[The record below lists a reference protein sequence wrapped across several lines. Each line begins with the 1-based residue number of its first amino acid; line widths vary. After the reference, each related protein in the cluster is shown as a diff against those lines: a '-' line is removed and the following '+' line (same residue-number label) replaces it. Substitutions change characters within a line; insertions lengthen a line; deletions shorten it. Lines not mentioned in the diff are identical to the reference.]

1 MLEALSTV
9 VTSAVNVENRNR
21 KKKDGHVLVEQS
33 IPATSVVN
41 VENQNQQKVL
51 FAVMKHVA
59 IPVMRI

>member
-1 MLEALSTV
+1 M
-9 VTSAVNVENRNR
+9 VTSAANAENRNR

-41 VENQNQQKVL
+41 VGNQNQQKVL